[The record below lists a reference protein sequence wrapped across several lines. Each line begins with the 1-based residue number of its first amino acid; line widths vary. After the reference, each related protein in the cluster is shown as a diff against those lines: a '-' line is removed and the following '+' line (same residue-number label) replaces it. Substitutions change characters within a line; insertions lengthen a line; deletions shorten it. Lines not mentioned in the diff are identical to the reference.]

1 MLSWIEPRESGERP
15 YQYILLEGA
24 YNVKI
29 AVIVGTRPQIIKS
42 VPIIYQ
48 ILKKNLNLKI
58 IHTGQHYDELMS
70 DVFFKTFSISK
81 PNVNLGVGS
90 GSQGYQVGEMI
101 VRLEKVL
108 MKDEPNIVIVPG
120 DTNSALASAIT
131 VAKLRIPLAHVEAG
145 ARCYDMKMQEE
156 INRRII
162 DHVSSFLFAV
172 SQNCVDNLMRENVLG
187 EVIFS
192 GDTMYEVYE
201 MSSKKIAEN
210 DIVEKLDFKPKE
222 YAVLTLHREENVEN
236 ADKLLRIL
244 KAVTS
249 IGIKVV
255 FPIHPRTKRKLREFK
270 VHTIGE
276 NLMIIDPLDYFS
288 MMKLVKESALVFT
301 DSGGLQKEA
310 FWSKV
315 PCITLREKTEWI
327 ETMRLGVNFL
337 AGANEDVI
345 VKFAKRILQNL
356 DEFSKRFKNIENPY
370 VNGDIKPSKAIVDTI
385 RSLA

>member
-1 MLSWIEPRESGERP
+1 M
-15 YQYILLEGA
+15 YF
-24 YNVKI
+24 
-29 AVIVGTRPQIIKS
+29 
-42 VPIIYQ
+42 
-48 ILKKNLNLKI
+48 LN
-58 IHTGQHYDELMS
+58 
-70 DVFFKTFSISK
+70 FFISK
-81 PNVNLGVGS
+81 PNVNLAVGS

-120 DTNSALASAIT
+120 DTNSALASAII
-131 VAKLRIPLAHVEAG
+131 VAKLRMPLAHVEAG
-145 ARCYDMKMQEE
+145 ARCYDMNMQEE
-156 INRRII
+156 INRRLI
-162 DHVSSFLFAV
+162 DHVSSFLFAA
-172 SQNCVDNLMRENVLG
+172 SQNCVNNLIQENVLG
-187 EVIFS
+187 KIVFS

-201 MSSKKIAEN
+201 MSYKKIAEN
-210 DIVEKLDFKPKE
+210 DIIEKLDFKPKE

-255 FPIHPRTKRKLREFK
+255 FPIHPRTRRKLREFK
-270 VHTIGE
+270 MNTLEE
-276 NLMIIDPLDYFS
+276 NLTIIDPLDYFS
-288 MMKLVKESALVFT
+288 MMKLVKESALVLT

-327 ETMRLGVNFL
+327 ETIRLGVNFL